1 MLVLSS
7 TSIGT
12 RQNKTVNQ
20 TMKDKIIC
28 IKDSFAMEYN
38 VINKITSRTPQ
49 LIAVLRKRG
58 YLE

>member
-1 MLVLSS
+1 MLVNA
-7 TSIGT
+7 SIGT

-38 VINKITSRTPQ
+38 VINKITSRTSPQ